1 MGAFLISGSIF
12 NKVKGECNE
21 GLGEGWPRKF
31 LRHFVNGSSKRK
43 SSQQEFS
50 GITKIFQPLNL
61 SPSLFKRQ
69 NAWLYCK
76 LRKMKI

>member
-1 MGAFLISGSIF
+1 MTLRMLLKMGAFLISGSIF

-43 SSQQEFS
+43 KFS
-50 GITKIFQPLNL
+50 TKI
-61 SPSLFKRQ
+61 
-69 NAWLYCK
+69 
-76 LRKMKI
+76 